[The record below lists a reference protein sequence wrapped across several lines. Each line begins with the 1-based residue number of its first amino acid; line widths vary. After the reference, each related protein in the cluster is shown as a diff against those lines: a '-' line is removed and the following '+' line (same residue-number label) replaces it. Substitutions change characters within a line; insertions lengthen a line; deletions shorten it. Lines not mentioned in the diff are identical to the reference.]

1 MVGTWCKV
9 IDGLVTTGN
18 GKVIDE
24 GDRVK
29 VSVGN
34 AQVPVEIKDISNA
47 FMMRLW
53 DENNHRQPSSEV
65 GNKPIQPTRRS
76 SSS

>member
-9 IDGLVTTGN
+9 IDGLITTGN

-65 GNKPIQPTRRS
+65 GK
-76 SSS
+76 